1 MASPD
6 AGVGAAASLL
16 NVCLQAEERQF
27 TPFVSVAV
35 RAYRRLPQLLELCEC
50 LLAQEYP
57 NFEIVVI
64 EQSGELRECF
74 RAELAALAR
83 DARLRL
89 LEYPALGAGRAR
101 IEAARQSRGE
111 IIVFIDDDDLPC
123 GRAWLATLVEN
134 FRNPRCMG
142 VSGRQVIAGE
152 PDSGRHDTTRN
163 RRLCLRHSFLRMP
176 RARVQHHTRLEGV
189 THVTGGNAAIRASA
203 IERAGGW
210 DPEDDHDED
219 SFSFRFERVRLPGDF
234 FAYDP
239 RAVMLRGLDVP
250 GGLARRTQSIAERVR
265 AELRYSHRVVRK
277 YYPWRFFLL
286 YPCYLWL
293 AGARALHH
301 VRQAQPQRL
310 WRTLL
315 LELLWSGPIVY
326 LEMLESLARGA

>member
-1 MASPD
+1 MP
-6 AGVGAAASLL
+6 V
-16 NVCLQAEERQF
+16 EERAF
-27 TPFVSVAV
+27 VPFVSVAV
-35 RAYRRLPQLLELCEC
+35 RAFRRVPQLLELTRS

-57 NFEIVVI
+57 NFEIVII
-64 EQSGELRECF
+64 EQSGEQRERF
-74 RAELAALAR
+74 RDELTALAR
-83 DARLRL
+83 DARVRL

-123 GRAWLATLVEN
+123 GQFWLATLVAN

-142 VSGRQVIAGE
+142 VSGRQLVAGE
-152 PDSGRHDTTRN
+152 QDSDRHDTARN

-176 RARVQHHTRLEGV
+176 RARVQHRTRLEGV
-189 THVTGGNAAIRASA
+189 THVSGGNAALRASA
-203 IERAGGW
+203 IQRTGGW

-219 SFSFRFERVRLPGDF
+219 SFSFRFARVRQPGDF
-234 FAYDP
+234 FVYDP
-239 RAVMLRGLDVP
+239 EAVIVRRLDIP
-250 GGLARRTQSIAERVR
+250 GGLARRTQSVAERVR
-265 AELRYSHRVVRK
+265 SELRYSHRVVRK

-310 WRTLL
+310 RRTLL
-315 LELLWSGPIVY
+315 LELLLSGPMVY
-326 LEMLESLARGA
+326 MEMLESLARGV